1 MTYLERICGALD
13 EAGVRYALVGGYA
26 VALHG
31 APRGTF
37 DIDVALRWTL
47 KDLAGAEA
55 ALSRAGMVSRLPVSA
70 RDVHNF
76 RDEYIAN
83 RNLTAW
89 NFHNPGDPLE
99 QVDII
104 IAYDLTGKRTESV
117 QLPAGAVR
125 VLSIDDLIE
134 MKRRSGRAQ
143 DLEDVAALERL
154 R

>member
-1 MTYLERICGALD
+1 MTYLEKICGALD
-13 EAGVRYALVGGYA
+13 KAGVRYALVGGYA

-47 KDLAGAEA
+47 EDLTRAEK
-55 ALSRAGMVSRLPVSA
+55 ALNGAGMVSRLPVSA
-70 RDVHNF
+70 QDIHNF
-76 RDEYIAN
+76 RDEYIVN
-83 RNLTAW
+83 RNLVAW
-89 NFHNPGDPLE
+89 NFHNPDDPLE

-117 QLPAGAVR
+117 QLPAGAVHI
-125 VLSIDDLIE
+125 LCIDDLIE